1 MDINILNDYI
11 TEIYNNKT
19 EDKYFFEL
27 LLVNINNIIDN
38 SAKVFYPNIKDKL
51 LYDFNDFK
59 QEILIELWLY
69 LSNNL
74 IAINSIN
81 NLYSFINNLIN
92 SLIIKLNN

>member
-1 MDINILNDYI
+1 MDINILNDYM

-38 SAKVFYPNIKDKL
+38 SAKVFYPNINDKL